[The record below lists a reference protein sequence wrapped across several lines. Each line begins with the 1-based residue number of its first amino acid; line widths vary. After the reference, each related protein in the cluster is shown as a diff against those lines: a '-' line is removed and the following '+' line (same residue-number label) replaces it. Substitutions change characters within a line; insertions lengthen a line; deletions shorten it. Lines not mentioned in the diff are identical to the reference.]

1 MLLGHLQVVAN
12 FEPAVIGPPGEAKA
26 PYLELTVV
34 DYIFPYMTGS
44 YSNEAVLYLL
54 HVLTPQQKEVVEKA
68 AYVQWLQENLLK
80 EQIDLDNDKVLHD
93 RQVQQWKN
101 QLVHVEMPVRRL
113 DPDLKY

>member
-1 MLLGHLQVVAN
+1 MHEIVHFRDLGN
-12 FEPAVIGPPGEAKA
+12 IEYGEAWA
-26 PYLELTVV
+26 
-34 DYIFPYMTGS
+34 F
-44 YSNEAVLYLL
+44 
-54 HVLTPQQKEVVEKA
+54 
-68 AYVQWLQENLLK
+68 QENLLK